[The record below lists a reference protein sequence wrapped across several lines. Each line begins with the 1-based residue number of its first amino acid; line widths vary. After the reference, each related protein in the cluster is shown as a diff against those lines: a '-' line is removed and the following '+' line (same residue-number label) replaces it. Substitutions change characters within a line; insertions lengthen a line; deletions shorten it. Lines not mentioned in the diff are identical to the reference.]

1 MCKFVSAIVTEDKIY
16 FPLGGLGGD
25 HKHTSILFNHKI
37 RDDIYS
43 NHVEIEILPIGK
55 SLLST
60 NLKDWKMVI
69 DTNDYSIPKWFN
81 KKKQEVTEI
90 DAIYKVINMVKNF
103 DGIFKYDL
111 YCPNCSNLTEI
122 NSKVGRDLK
131 CYNCPNLTKLPDKVN
146 RDLDCSNCSKL
157 IEISGKVGRDL
168 NCSNCPKLTKLPDK
182 VNGDL
187 NCSNCPNLT
196 KLPDKV
202 NGDLNCSNCPKLT
215 EINNKVNG
223 NLDCSN
229 CPKLTKIS
237 GKVNGY
243 LNCYNCSKLT
253 IQKKQKEN

>member
-1 MCKFVSAIVTEDKIY
+1 MCKFISAIVTEDKIY

-25 HKHTSILFNHKI
+25 HKHTSILKNHRI
-37 RDDIYS
+37 RDDIHS

-60 NLKDWKMVI
+60 NPKDWKMVI
-69 DTNDYSIPKWFN
+69 DTDDYSIPKWFD

-90 DAIYKVINMVKNF
+90 DAIDKIIKMVNNF
-103 DGIFKYDL
+103 DGIFKY
-111 YCPNCSNLTEI
+111 N
-122 NSKVGRDLK
+122 
-131 CYNCPNLTKLPDKVN
+131 
-146 RDLDCSNCSKL
+146 
-157 IEISGKVGRDL
+157 
-168 NCSNCPKLTKLPDK
+168 
-182 VNGDL
+182 L

-196 KLPDKV
+196 
-202 NGDLNCSNCPKLT
+202 
-215 EINNKVNG
+215 EINSEVG
-223 NLDCSN
+223 RNLDCSD

>member
-37 RDDIYS
+37 RDDIHS

-60 NLKDWKMVI
+60 NPKDWKMVI
-69 DTNDYSIPKWFN
+69 DTDKCNIPKWFN
-81 KKKQEVTEI
+81 KEKQEVTEI
-90 DAIYKVINMVKNF
+90 DAINKIIKMVNNF

-111 YCPNCSNLTEI
+111 I
-122 NSKVGRDLK
+122 
-131 CYNCPNLTKLPDKVN
+131 CYNCPN
-146 RDLDCSNCSKL
+146 
-157 IEISGKVGRDL
+157 
-168 NCSNCPKLTKLPDK
+168 
-182 VNGDL
+182 
-187 NCSNCPNLT
+187 
-196 KLPDKV
+196 
-202 NGDLNCSNCPKLT
+202 LT

-229 CPKLTKIS
+229 CPNLTEINSKVNGYLNCSNCPNLTEINSEVGRNLDCSDCPKLTKIS